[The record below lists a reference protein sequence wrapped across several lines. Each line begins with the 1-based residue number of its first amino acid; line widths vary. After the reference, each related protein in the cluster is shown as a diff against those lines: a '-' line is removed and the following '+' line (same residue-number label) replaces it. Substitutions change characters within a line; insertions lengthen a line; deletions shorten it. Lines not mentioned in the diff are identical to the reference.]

1 MRYKILPVLS
11 FVLFLC
17 IQNVWA
23 AESEPN
29 NTRATA
35 NTLALN
41 GSNSGAIGVA
51 GDEDWWSVTTNA
63 DGKLNVTITIS
74 NSIYMWCQILD
85 NNGTTILSSGYTLG
99 STVVAA
105 DGLAAGTYY
114 LKLFPYYGGQLPA
127 YTVSNTLTV
136 PTQANDAEPNNT
148 RALAKVLN
156 LNSSKTGHINYYYNN
171 VKDTFDWYKITPT
184 ADGRIRLT
192 MTSANGQNVWAYL
205 YDNDGTTVLAS
216 GYTSGSAVV
225 VDKDG
230 LAAGTYYIRVN
241 TYYNSEWAPYTLA
254 DSVFVAAPANDT
266 EPNNAKALAL
276 TLPLNTSVTGHVN
289 YYYNKAKDSADWY
302 KVTTNADGRLR
313 LTMKSGN
320 GQNVWAYLYDTDGNT
335 VLASGYTAGSDFVV
349 NKDGLAAGTY
359 YVRVNTYYTSE
370 WAPYTLTD
378 SLFAPTQAN
387 DTEPNNNK
395 TVALNLT
402 LNSTVT
408 GHVNYYSNLLKDS
421 SDWYKLTIPQ
431 DGMINLTINSN
442 NGQNVWVYLFDK
454 DGSTQLNAVYSSSSA
469 SIKTDGL
476 GAGTYYVRV
485 NTYYTSEWAPYTL
498 TNAFTAYGFANDS
511 EPNDYFSQ
519 AKTIPSNGT
528 VTGHVNFYYDGVKNA
543 EDRWKINYT
552 GNAGTMTLNFNQEAH
567 KSDGS
572 IKCTWLQVYKDTTLA
587 PIYNSYFCGT
597 PNAINLT
604 GLTKGYYYLK
614 VFTYYTNDF
623 TAYSISPVF
632 TQTKATVTLVATSI
646 STTCDSTN
654 SITIKC
660 GGSKAPYSAQL
671 YRYNQPYGTA
681 KTITNTQNYVFSNLP
696 KGNYTVR
703 VYGDGATGTAYGTFP
718 AVELMPKPVNARTT
732 AIQTAQARLN
742 WDALSC
748 ANYFTIQYR
757 QESAATWTTVKTN
770 GNTTFYILRNLTP
783 STRYY
788 WRVAATD
795 SANNVTGLSAYT
807 DSVAFTTTAAAFVAA
822 GQSTA
827 IQKGNELA
835 IAQVQVS
842 VYPNPASSFIKIRV
856 DHGVGLQITAS
867 LKDINGRIVWS
878 GNAKDPAALATQSI
892 DVSKL
897 TGGIYILHL
906 ADINGKSIAQTK
918 VVITR

>member
-1 MRYKILPVLS
+1 M
-11 FVLFLC
+11 
-17 IQNVWA
+17 QNVLA

-29 NTRATA
+29 NTRAAA

-41 GSNSGAIGVA
+41 GSNSGSIGTA

-63 DGKLNVTITIS
+63 DGKLSVDITVS
-74 NSIYMWCQILD
+74 NALFMWCQIID
-85 NNGTTILSSGYTLG
+85 NNGTTVLKEAYT
-99 STVVAA
+99 STSTSIIA

-114 LKLFPYYGGQLPA
+114 LRLFPYYAGHLPI
-127 YTVSNTLTV
+127 YTISNTLTV
-136 PTQANDAEPNNT
+136 PVQANDAEPNNT
-148 RALAKVLN
+148 KALAKVLN
-156 LNSSKTGHINYYYNN
+156 PNSSKTGHINYYYNN
-171 VKDTFDWYKITPT
+171 VKDTFDWYKITPA

-241 TYYNSEWAPYTLA
+241 TYYSSEWAPYTLA
-254 DSVFVAAPANDT
+254 DSVFAATPANDT
-266 EPNNAKALAL
+266 EPNGTRAQALV
-276 TLPLNTSVTGHVN
+276 LPVNTTVTGHVN
-289 YYYNKAKDSADWY
+289 YYYNKVKDSADWY
-302 KVTTNADGRLR
+302 KIITNADGRLR

-320 GQNVWAYLYDTDGNT
+320 GQNVWAYLYDADGST
-335 VLASGYTAGSDFVV
+335 VVASGYTSGSAFVV
-349 NKDGLAAGTY
+349 DKDGLAAGTY

-378 SLFAPTQAN
+378 SLFVPTQAN

-395 TVALNLT
+395 TSATGIT
-402 LNSTVT
+402 LNSSVT
-408 GHVNYYSNLLKDS
+408 GHVNYYYNLVKDTA
-421 SDWYKLTIPQ
+421 DWYKITIPQ
-431 DGMINLTINSN
+431 DGMINLTISSN

-454 DGSTQLNAVYSSSSA
+454 DGTTQVNAVYSSAST

-476 GAGTYYVRV
+476 AAGTYYLRI

-498 TNAFTAYGFANDS
+498 TNAFTAYTFANDS
-511 EPNDYFSQ
+511 EPNDYFGQ

-552 GNAGTMTLNFNQEAH
+552 GNAGTMTINFNQEAH

-572 IKCTWLQVYKDTTLA
+572 LRCTWLQVYKDTTLA
-587 PIYNSYFCGT
+587 PIYSNYFCGT

-614 VFTYYTNDF
+614 VFTYYASDF

-632 TQTKATVTLVATSI
+632 TQTKATVTLVATST
-646 STTCDSTN
+646 SATCDSTN

-660 GGSKAPYSAQL
+660 GGSKAPYTAQL
-671 YRYNQPYGTA
+671 YRYNLPYGTV
-681 KTITNTQNYVFSNLP
+681 KTINNTQNYVFANLP

-703 VYGDGATGTAYGTFP
+703 VYGDGATGTAYATFP

-732 AIQTAQARLN
+732 AIQAAQARLN
-742 WDALSC
+742 WNALNC

-770 GNTTFYILRNLTP
+770 GNTTFYILRNLSA
-783 STRYY
+783 STKYY

-795 SANNVTGLSAYT
+795 SANGVTGFSAYT
-807 DSVAFTTTAAAFVAA
+807 DSVAFTTSAAVFAAA
-822 GQSTA
+822 GQPA
-827 IQKGNELA
+827 NVQADKVLNRGDVELL
-835 IAQVQVS
+835 

-856 DHGVGLQITAS
+856 NKMQDVTVSATLR
-867 LKDINGRIVWS
+867 DINGRVVWADNTKS
-878 GNAKDPAALATQSI
+878 LAALSATNI

-897 TGGIYILHL
+897 AAGIYMLHMQDL
-906 ADINGKSIAQTK
+906 YGNTIALTK
-918 VVITR
+918 VIIKR